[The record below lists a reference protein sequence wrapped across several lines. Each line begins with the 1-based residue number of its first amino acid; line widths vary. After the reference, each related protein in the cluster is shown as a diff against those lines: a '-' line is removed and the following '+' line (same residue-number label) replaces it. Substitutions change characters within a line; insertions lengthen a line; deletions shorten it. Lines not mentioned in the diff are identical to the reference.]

1 LLESSF
7 RVKENGAAITW
18 FAQNTETMKRIVLI
32 YGLIAGAIVGAML
45 LITMPMYKAG
55 TLNLDNG
62 ELLGYTTMTIAL
74 SLIFFGVKSYRD
86 KDLDGEISFGRAVQ
100 VGLLIMLVAGAVYA
114 LCWEVSYRNM
124 GEEFTAKMTQHYM
137 DKMKADGATDDE
149 LVKAK
154 ADWESFNEL
163 YKNPVIRFGVT
174 LMEITP
180 VGVVLTLL
188 SAALLRRK
196 DFLPAETSTKAS

>member
-1 LLESSF
+1 
-7 RVKENGAAITW
+7 
-18 FAQNTETMKRIVLI
+18 MKRIVLT

-45 LITMPMYKAG
+45 LITVPMYKAG

-86 KDLDGEISFGRAVQ
+86 NNLGGEISFGRAVQ
-100 VGLLIMLVAGAVYA
+100 VGLLIMLVAGAIYA

-124 GEEFTAKMTQHYM
+124 GEEFVAKIDQHYM
-137 DKMKADGATDDE
+137 DKMKADGASEAE
-149 LVKAK
+149 LAEAK
-154 ADWESFNEL
+154 ADWESFGEL
-163 YKNPVIRFGVT
+163 YKNPIIRFGVT
-174 LMEITP
+174 IMEITP

-196 DFLPAETSTKAS
+196 DFLPAEDKGSPNQKTI

>member
-1 LLESSF
+1 
-7 RVKENGAAITW
+7 
-18 FAQNTETMKRIVLI
+18 MKRIVLI
-32 YGLIAGAIVGAML
+32 YGLIAGTIVGAML

-86 KDLDGEISFGRAVQ
+86 KNLGGEISFGKAVQ
-100 VGLLIMLVAGAVYA
+100 VGLLIMLVAGAIYA

-124 GEEFTAKMTQHYM
+124 GDEFMNKMTAHYM
-137 DKMKADGATDDE
+137 EKMKADGATDAD
-149 LVKAK
+149 LAKAK

-163 YKNPVIRFGVT
+163 YKNPIVRFGVT
-174 LMEITP
+174 VMEITP
-180 VGVVLTLL
+180 VGVILTLL

-196 DFLPAETSTKAS
+196 DFLPAEKDNSQAS

>member
-1 LLESSF
+1 
-7 RVKENGAAITW
+7 
-18 FAQNTETMKRIVLI
+18 MKRIVLT

-45 LITMPMYKAG
+45 LITMPMYQAG

-74 SLIFFGVKSYRD
+74 SLIFFGVKNYRD
-86 KDLDGEISFGRAVQ
+86 RYLGGEISFLKAVQ

-114 LCWEVSYRNM
+114 LCWEVSYRNI

-137 DKMKADGATDDE
+137 DKMKADGATEAE
-149 LVKAK
+149 LAEAR
-154 ADWESFNEL
+154 ADWESFSQL

-180 VGVVLTLL
+180 VGVLLTLV

-196 DFLPAETSTKAS
+196 DFLPAETTTHAS

>member
-1 LLESSF
+1 
-7 RVKENGAAITW
+7 
-18 FAQNTETMKRIVLI
+18 MKRIVLI

-45 LITMPMYKAG
+45 LITVPMYKAG

-86 KDLDGEISFGRAVQ
+86 NNLGGEISFGRAVQ
-100 VGLLIMLVAGAVYA
+100 VGLLIMLVAGVIYA

-124 GEEFTAKMTQHYM
+124 GEEFTAKMNQHYM
-137 DKMKADGATDDE
+137 DKMKADGASEAE
-149 LVKAK
+149 LAEAK
-154 ADWESFNEL
+154 ADWESFGEL
-163 YKNPVIRFGVT
+163 YKNPIIRFGVT
-174 LMEITP
+174 IMEITP

-196 DFLPAETSTKAS
+196 DFLPAEVKGAVNPKNS